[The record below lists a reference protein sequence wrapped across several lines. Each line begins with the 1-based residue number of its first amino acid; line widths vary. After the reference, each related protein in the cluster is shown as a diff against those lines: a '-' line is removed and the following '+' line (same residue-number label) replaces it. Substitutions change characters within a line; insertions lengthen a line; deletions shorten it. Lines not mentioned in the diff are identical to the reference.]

1 MTVGMSSVKKIYTSA
16 LMFLSVITVSLMLIK
31 YFDIVISG
39 AGRTCTQGPFALPN
53 IKGQSS

>member
-16 LMFLSVITVSLMLIK
+16 LMLLSVITVSLMLIK

-39 AGRTCTQGPFALPN
+39 AGRTCAQGPFALPN